1 MRSRWGMLGE
11 IGSAVAAAESDPEI
25 RVVVLT
31 GAGDRAFCAGMD
43 LRAMA
48 DGNDPADGQREERT
62 AAYLRVIDG
71 EVTIPIVGAINGTAV
86 AGGFELLLG
95 CDVVVASSAAQF
107 GLPEVKRGLF
117 AGSGVMHIGRRVPLG
132 IALELALTGD
142 TIDAA
147 RAYELALVNAVVAP
161 DDVLLTALAVAERI
175 AANGP
180 LAGRG
185 DEGAGP
191 AGGVRWARRAGAAP
205 GADHERVRQRRR
217 ARRGAG
223 VHGEARA
230 AVAGPLSRRW
240 FSTSPPSFVNIDVGV
255 ENRLTDGHDPHDAI
269 SPSST
274 PTTTCTRPGMR
285 SPATCR
291 IATRTPSTTSS

>member
-1 MRSRWGMLGE
+1 MTDSTELVQERRGAILVLRLNRPEARNALTWGMLGE

-43 LRAMA
+43 LRSLA
-48 DGNDPADGQREERT
+48 DGNDPPDAQREEST

-71 EVTIPIVGAINGTAV
+71 EVNIPIVGAINGTAV

-95 CDVVVASSAAQF
+95 CDIVIASSAAQF

-117 AGSGVMHIGRRVPLG
+117 AGSGVMHVGRRVPLG
-132 IALELALTGD
+132 IALELTLTGD

-161 DDVLLTALAVAERI
+161 EAVLATALAVAERI

-180 LAGRG
+180 LAVAATKELVRLAASGGPDAPERLRALTTSVFG
-185 DEGAGP
+185 SEDAREGALAFMEKREP
-191 AGGVRWARRAGAAP
+191 RW
-205 GADHERVRQRRR
+205 QRR
-217 ARRGAG
+217 
-223 VHGEARA
+223 
-230 AVAGPLSRRW
+230 
-240 FSTSPPSFVNIDVGV
+240 
-255 ENRLTDGHDPHDAI
+255 
-269 SPSST
+269 
-274 PTTTCTRPGMR
+274 
-285 SPATCR
+285 
-291 IATRTPSTTSS
+291 